1 MDQAPVTPPTPP
13 ALSASLGERARQAA
27 EIAGKPQHY
36 KICEGCESIVSR
48 RVPICPNCSGYRFNT
63 AKQAIVNQAKLL
75 GSREQT
81 GVTAA
86 DLL

>member
-1 MDQAPVTPPTPP
+1 MDEVPVPPPLPP
-13 ALSASLGERARQAA
+13 ALSSLGERARQAA
-27 EIAGKPQHY
+27 EIVGRPQHY
-36 KICEGCESIVSR
+36 KICEGCESIVAR

-63 AKQAIVNQAKLL
+63 ARQAIVNQARLL

>member
-1 MDQAPVTPPTPP
+1 MDETPATPPVP

-27 EIAGKPQHY
+27 EIAGRPQHY

-63 AKQAIVNQAKLL
+63 AKQAIVNQARLL

-86 DLL
+86 DLF